1 MAIKKLPLDLQSK
14 FHASTQI
21 RSFKTAVE
29 ELVYNAL
36 DANSSSIAVRV
47 DIKENYIQVVD
58 NGHGVAKD
66 DFKIIGE
73 RYTTSK
79 YDKSNA
85 SESVQMYG
93 RYGQS
98 LANLIEI
105 SQSVKITS
113 KYLNNTETWIKHF
126 CNGKENACSIVTER
140 PSVGTTVE
148 IKGFLYNLTIQKK
161 AVKALQELQ
170 NIKTFLEQIALMHCN
185 TSISLRDNSLNEVVV
200 QIPKNRDIVKTFASV
215 LNICIKNLQEF
226 QVEKNE
232 YRVTGFMQINIEEAK
247 GYQWIYVN
255 GRFIDNSNLHRIIN
269 EKLTKDAHIQRNIK
283 IKSYNNEDEKPITKN
298 KLPDYFIFIKCPK
311 DDYDVISNYKHS
323 IIEFK
328 TVVHINKLLD
338 KLVKFYMGD
347 ITLVEMA
354 ATNKEPIN
362 ALDNNNLVEV
372 TATNEEPINTLEN
385 TKAHEKDTRNKI
397 KKIMQKILGS
407 QRKKMDGSNL
417 NNGVKGKIMKR
428 KIKKERYPLTK
439 GKLKFKDAKDQKK
452 ICETNDLR
460 TLTNKHYINNEA
472 VTPCFLSR
480 SKPTA
485 NKNIVNSIY
494 QQKYCQNDKRPNGT
508 KNIPNKLNNHINNES
523 GERFL
528 EPTRKPLTK
537 KKNANVNHLPK
548 QINEAHLHPTN
559 MIPGKVYNRRDTV
572 LSKFEKETDEV
583 QIRCNRLAKRVNN
596 LLKVK
601 KRRRCKIFSL
611 ETVHYSNKIKN
622 NKSISVRKK
631 NNEIIIHEYVP
642 LAQRNMATK
651 NENTIFKD
659 IKRSKDLLRPITNIM
674 NHENVEANLN
684 RANIVQPQ
692 TKYFPFAE
700 THSDIPGPTYESH
713 GYLKDTQIQRPQCDI
728 LEKITKNQFIC
739 KTSRDNLASPITDN
753 KVIKK
758 QKVIKEMIHNKK
770 ITNLGLGAEERT
782 TTASYSIHFTKTDSQ
797 ICQAHKSA
805 VNASHVTTVNN
816 NDKFSIGSTFTI
828 PHVNTTGSTSFKK
841 LLSQTCTIGTSNFH
855 AANSIRTPN
864 VHLYSEKSPNILN
877 TQKDTAATDERFDHN
892 VVFISNSQLVNTG
905 TLIIETIEPIR
916 MCEAVIGTCDDTQ
929 NHEEIIENTF
939 MFHSTNDVIG
949 GNTEIQTG
957 EMSESERELRRN
969 ITVNDDNAID
979 ECLNIIS
986 NNNITRELYDVSYE
1000 PNNFNLKNRRRY
1012 IPKGM
1017 SPILQLCSTKNVNN
1031 YEFNADYFETTV
1043 YNNFARNVQIHS
1055 EIFEPKIQNLKET
1068 ATRDIQRVDFKLHK
1082 DNACLTFNAESLQN
1096 AKVLG
1101 QVDRKF
1107 IATILN
1113 GNSNDAHSCLV
1124 LFDQHAVHE
1133 RIRLEQNISD
1143 YISQDQWKSI
1153 SVDGFSLKLSRDE
1166 ILFLHN
1172 YRDKF
1177 ERLGLQW
1184 SIASN
1189 NQVLVNAI
1197 PEAILGKHPRQVDVV
1212 LKAVHSLISE
1222 EISIIKEQSGC
1233 VSLYPKSMMDLV
1245 FSEACRYAIMFGTAL
1260 PVRECSTLIE
1270 ALSHCRTPFICA
1282 HGRPALAVLVD
1293 VTQESRPYTVNFT
1306 KMKQFQKIKNR

>member
-1 MAIKKLPLDLQSK
+1 MTLKKLPLDLQSK

-36 DANSSSIAVRV
+36 DARSSSIAIRV

-66 DFKIIGE
+66 DFKILGE

-79 YDKSNA
+79 YEKPNA

-105 SQSVKITS
+105 TQSVKITS
-113 KYLNNTETWIKHF
+113 KHLNNSETWMKHF
-126 CNGKENACSIVTER
+126 CNGKEKACTIVTER

-161 AVKALQELQ
+161 TVKALQELQ
-170 NIKTFLEQIALMHCN
+170 SIKTFLEQIALIHCN
-185 TSISLRDNSLNEVVV
+185 TSISLIDNSLSEIVV

-215 LNICIKNLQEF
+215 LNICTNNLQEF

-232 YRVTGFMQINIEEAK
+232 YKVTGFMQINIEEAK

-255 GRFIDNSNLHRIIN
+255 GRIIDNSNLHRIITEN
-269 EKLTKDAHIQRNIK
+269 LSKSAHIRRNIK
-283 IKSYNNEDEKPITKN
+283 IKSYNNEDEKPFTKN
-298 KLPDYFIFIKCPK
+298 KLPDYFIFIRCPK
-311 DDYDVISNYKHS
+311 DDYDVISNYKQS
-323 IIEFK
+323 SLEFK
-328 TVVHINKLLD
+328 NVVYIKKLLD

-347 ITLVEMA
+347 FTFVKVT

-362 ALDNNNLVEV
+362 
-372 TATNEEPINTLEN
+372 TLQN
-385 TKAHEKDTRNKI
+385 KKAHEMDTRNKI
-397 KKIMQKILGS
+397 KKILQRILGS
-407 QRKKMDGSNL
+407 QRKKMNGSNL
-417 NNGVKGKIMKR
+417 HNGVKGKVMKR
-428 KIKKERYPLTK
+428 KVKKERHPLTK
-439 GKLKFKDAKDQKK
+439 GKLKFKDAKDQKN
-452 ICETNDLR
+452 ICETNDLC
-460 TLTNKHYINNEA
+460 TPTNKHFINNEA
-472 VTPCFLSR
+472 VTPCLLSR
-480 SKPTA
+480 SKPMT
-485 NKNIVNSIY
+485 NKNKGNSIH
-494 QQKYCQNDKRPNGT
+494 QQKYRKDEKRPNGT
-508 KNIPNKLNNHINNES
+508 KNIPKKSNNHINNES
-523 GERFL
+523 GECFL
-528 EPTRKPLTK
+528 EPTSKPLTK
-537 KKNANVNHLPK
+537 KKIANVNHLPK
-548 QINEAHLHPTN
+548 QIKEAHSVPTK
-559 MIPGKVYNRRDTV
+559 MIPGKVYNRRDSV

-583 QIRCNRLAKRVNN
+583 KIRCNRLAKRIDN

-601 KRRRCKIFSL
+601 KRRRCKIFTL
-611 ETVHYSNKIKN
+611 ETVHYSNIIKN
-622 NKSISVRKK
+622 NRSISVRKK
-631 NNEIIIHEYVP
+631 INEIIFHEYVP
-642 LAQRNMATK
+642 LAQRNIAK
-651 NENTIFKD
+651 NNENTIVKD
-659 IKRSKDLLRPITNIM
+659 IKRSNDLMRPITNII

-684 RANIVQPQ
+684 RAKIVQPQ
-692 TKYFPFAE
+692 TKYFHFIE

-713 GYLKDTQIQRPQCDI
+713 GYLKDTHIQQPQCDL
-728 LEKITKNQFIC
+728 LEKNTKNQFIS
-739 KTSRDNLASPITDN
+739 KTSRDNLASPITEK
-753 KVIKK
+753 KVVKK
-758 QKVIKEMIHNKK
+758 QKVTKELIHNKK
-770 ITNLGLGAEERT
+770 VTNLELADEERT
-782 TTASYSIHFTKTDSQ
+782 PKTSYSIHFTKSDSQ
-797 ICQAHKSA
+797 ICQAHESA
-805 VNASHVTTVNN
+805 LNASHVTTVNN
-816 NDKFSIGSTFTI
+816 NDKISIGSTYTI
-828 PHVNTTGSTSFKK
+828 AHINTTRSTSVKK
-841 LLSQTCTIGTSNFH
+841 LLSQTCTYGTTN
-855 AANSIRTPN
+855 
-864 VHLYSEKSPNILN
+864 LSPLSPIIN
-877 TQKDTAATDERFDHN
+877 THDTAANDERFDHN

-905 TLIIETIEPIR
+905 TRLIEPIEPIR
-916 MCEAVIGTCDDTQ
+916 MCEAVIGTYDDTQ

-939 MFHSTNDVIG
+939 MFHSTNAIIG

-957 EMSESERELRRN
+957 EMFESEKELRRN
-969 ITVNDDNAID
+969 FTINEDSID

-986 NNNITRELYDVSYE
+986 NNNITRELDDVNYE

-1017 SPILQLCSTKNVNN
+1017 SPILELCNLKNVYN
-1031 YEFNADYFETTV
+1031 YELNADYFKTTV

-1055 EIFEPKIQNLKET
+1055 EIFEPKIQNLRKA
-1068 ATRDIQRVDFKLHK
+1068 ATRDIQRVDIKLHK

-1107 IATILN
+1107 IVTILN
-1113 GNSNDAHSCLV
+1113 GNSNDAHSFLV

-1133 RIRLEQNISD
+1133 RIRLEQNMTD

-1153 SVDGFSLKLSRDE
+1153 SVDGFSLKLCRDE

-1184 SIASN
+1184 SIASD

-1212 LKAVHSLISE
+1212 LKAVHSLINE
-1222 EISIIKEQSGC
+1222 EISIIKEQGGC
-1233 VSLYPKSMMDLV
+1233 VSLYPKSIMDLV

-1293 VTQESRPYTVNFT
+1293 VAQESRPYTVFHT
-1306 KMKQFQKIKNR
+1306 IYY